1 MDFFFGDYPGSL
13 IILGDEAQLVN
24 LLKSNVV
31 FGLFEIDGG
40 KVLDHADER
49 ALGLHLLQF
58 SEVRSF

>member
-1 MDFFFGDYPGSL
+1 M